1 MKQKRSTLIVLSML
15 TLTAVLLSSCAPAAT
30 PVVSEPP
37 ATPEAT
43 EAPVVES
50 PSATIAITGLVD
62 NPLQLTDVD
71 LQAMEV
77 VTLSLEHPK
86 NGLTE
91 YTGVR
96 LNDLLNQAVVQSG
109 ATILTLIASDGFTSD
124 VEFTT
129 VQACIDC
136 LLAIDPDDS
145 GVYNAAMP
153 GQSSKAWVKGL
164 VSIEVK

>member
-1 MKQKRSTLIVLSML
+1 
-15 TLTAVLLSSCAPAAT
+15 
-30 PVVSEPP
+30 
-37 ATPEAT
+37 
-43 EAPVVES
+43 
-50 PSATIAITGLVD
+50 
-62 NPLQLTDVD
+62 
-71 LQAMEV
+71 MEV

-124 VEFTT
+124 VELTT

-136 LLAIDPDDS
+136 LLAIDPDD
-145 GVYNAAMP
+145 
-153 GQSSKAWVKGL
+153 
-164 VSIEVK
+164 

>member
-62 NPLQLTDVD
+62 NPLQLP
-71 LQAMEV
+71 M
-77 VTLSLEHPK
+77 
-86 NGLTE
+86 LTF
-91 YTGVR
+91 R
-96 LNDLLNQAVVQSG
+96 LWKSSRS
-109 ATILTLIASDGFTSD
+109 ASNIRRM
-124 VEFTT
+124 V
-129 VQACIDC
+129 
-136 LLAIDPDDS
+136 
-145 GVYNAAMP
+145 
-153 GQSSKAWVKGL
+153 
-164 VSIEVK
+164 

>member
-1 MKQKRSTLIVLSML
+1 MKNQRSILFDLSML
-15 TLTAVLLSSCAPAAT
+15 ALTAVLISSCAPAAAPAVT
-30 PVVSEPP
+30 EPQ

-43 EAPVVES
+43 EAPVVEL
-50 PSATIAITGLVD
+50 PSATFSITGLVD
-62 NPLQLTDVD
+62 NPLQLADAD
-71 LQAMEV
+71 LKAMEA

-86 NGLTE
+86 NGPTE

-109 ATILTLIASDGFTSD
+109 ATILTLTASDGFTSD
-124 VEFTT
+124 VDLAT
-129 VQACIDC
+129 VQACTDC
-136 LLAIDPDDS
+136 LVAFDPDAS

-153 GQSSKAWVKGL
+153 GQSGKAWVKSL